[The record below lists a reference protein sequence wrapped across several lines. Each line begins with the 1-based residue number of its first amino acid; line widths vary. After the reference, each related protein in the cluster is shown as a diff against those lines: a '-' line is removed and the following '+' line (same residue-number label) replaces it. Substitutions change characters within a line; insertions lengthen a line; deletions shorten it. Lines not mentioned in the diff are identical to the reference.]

1 MTNSQIWNIDT
12 LESKPVSLKTFVLK
26 SEPSWQRGLLSQSIA
41 CDSVTQIRLAEFW
54 GDCTN
59 GPNLKP
65 NPSFTRSHGE
75 GNALNTLQA
84 LKIQHHR
91 ISATPSITSHYRQ
104 SKKSFCV
111 VPIWIFLCAGYST
124 PTESQPVFTAYLTD
138 SMDFTYGES
147 ITMLTPQHYKQ
158 AVDQVP
164 L

>member
-1 MTNSQIWNIDT
+1 MQIFFNIET
-12 LESKPVSLKTFVLK
+12 REWSPPVSDHFYPRTWTPLWL
-26 SEPSWQRGLLSQSIA
+26 RGLLSQFIA
-41 CDSVTQIRLAEFW
+41 CNSVTQIRLAEYW

-75 GNALNTLQA
+75 GNALNTVQA

-91 ISATPSITSHYRQ
+91 TSATPSITSHYRQ
-104 SKKSFCV
+104 SEKSFCA
-111 VPIWIFLCAGYST
+111 VPIWFCLCAFCST
-124 PTESQPVFTAYLTD
+124 LTETQPVFTAYLSD

-147 ITMLTPQHYKQ
+147 ISMLTPQHYKQ